1 MGKPMWDECAPMP
14 GKAMTY
20 EAFDAAA
27 LRLHHNA
34 APASRDTT
42 HAAICEPVLAA
53 KICDE
58 AVTTIKAWD
67 GYAPTP
73 LDALSGL
80 AGDLGLGGIYY
91 KDEGC
96 RFGLGSFKALGGSY
110 AVLRLLA
117 EEIGRRTGQSV
128 SNADIMRGR
137 LAAEAAEITVVTAT
151 DGNHGRSVAW
161 GAARFGCRCRIY
173 MHAGVSEGRARA
185 VKDLGAMVVR
195 VDGNYDASL
204 EAVARDAESN
214 GWFIV
219 SDTSW
224 EGYRDVPRHV
234 MAGYTVMMDEIAA
247 QLPGGIVP
255 SHVFVQGGVGG
266 LAAAVCADL
275 WRRYGDKRPRFVIVE
290 PDRAACLFE
299 SARAGGPRTVDITQ
313 ETVMAGLSC
322 GEVSVLAWDILEAGA
337 DDFMV
342 IPDDLVAPAM
352 RIMAGDPGCGP
363 VVAGE
368 SAVAGLAA
376 LIAAARRPD
385 MADALGLDAS
395 SQVLLFGTEG
405 ATDPAIY
412 RALIGSSPDEVLAA

>member
-1 MGKPMWDECAPMP
+1 
-14 GKAMTY
+14 MTY
-20 EAFDAAA
+20 QAFDDATV
-27 LRLHHNA
+27 RLHHNA
-34 APASRDTT
+34 AAASRDAS
-42 HAAICEPVLAA
+42 HQAICEPVLPAA
-53 KICDE
+53 LCNE
-58 AVTTIKAWD
+58 AVATIQGWE

-73 LDALSGL
+73 LDALNGL

-91 KDEGC
+91 KDEGG

-110 AVLRLLA
+110 AVLCLLA
-117 EEIGRRTGQSV
+117 QEIARRTGQSV
-128 SNADIMRGR
+128 STDDIVSGR
-137 LAAEAAEITVVTAT
+137 FAAEAAGITVVTAT

-161 GAARFGCRCRIY
+161 GAQRFGCRCRIY

-185 VKDLGAMVVR
+185 VEDLGAIVVR
-195 VDGNYDASL
+195 VAGNYDASL
-204 EAVARDAESN
+204 EAVARDAAAN

-224 EGYRDVPRHV
+224 KGYRDVPRHV

-247 QLPGGIVP
+247 QLPRGIAPSHVP

-299 SARAGGPRTVDITQ
+299 SARAGAPRTVDITQ

-322 GEVSVLAWDILEAGA
+322 GEVSVLAWDILEAGT

-342 IPDDLVAPAM
+342 SSDDLVAPAM
-352 RIMAGDPGCGP
+352 RIMAADPGCGP

-368 SAVAGLAA
+368 SAVAGLAG

-385 MADALGLDAS
+385 LAGALGLDTS

-412 RALIGSSPDEVLAA
+412 RELVGRAPDDVLAA